1 MEHDEVDGRV
11 RVLRG
16 AAQRHVAG
24 DDAECAF
31 EIDPVGNARQR
42 HVVSGAKEAMAHP
55 LVHRRAVG
63 FDRRQV
69 ERLLHQFAV
78 RWKGRAV
85 APFPCARQI
94 VPPNAL
100 AGEGRRGGIGEQA
113 RSCVGI
119 EAVCGDH
126 REISIADVVR
136 KDDIDALAIVDQVPK
151 GEAQGGQRGPGS
163 GRGRPGSTA
172 GPGGRCPCSPGY
184 PRPTWAGD
192 DRDALAVGDEDF
204 DLVEPLACGDI
215 FVERAEL
222 VHRPHDVRLLHDPDA
237 VNAPVRVAFDQVD
250 VEALA
255 SQRDRGRQTADAAAD
270 HIKLS
275 NSSVA
280 RTPRSNGLSAQ
291 PDASA
296 PSSPI
301 AENRIAAI
309 DRSHNLYA

>member
-1 MEHDEVDGRV
+1 MSTGAIARSDQSLMEHDEVDGRV

-55 LVHRRAVG
+55 PVHRRAVG

-100 AGEGRRGGIGEQA
+100 SGEGRRGGIGEQA
-113 RSCVGI
+113 RSRVGI

-136 KDDIDALAIVDQVPK
+136 KDDIDALAIVDRVLN
-151 GEAQGGQRGPGS
+151 GEAQADGDAQVPGAVGQDPLQGRAADAHVRPATLDQLGLGTIATRLPVGMEISTWSSPWPAATCSSSGPS
-163 GRGRPGSTA
+163 WSIAHPTFDCCMIPTPWTLQSASRSIRSTSKPLRRSAIAAVIPPITKNCRIHLSPEPRGRT
-172 GPGGRCPCSPGY
+172 
-184 PRPTWAGD
+184 D
-192 DRDALAVGDEDF
+192 
-204 DLVEPLACGDI
+204 
-215 FVERAEL
+215 
-222 VHRPHDVRLLHDPDA
+222 
-237 VNAPVRVAFDQVD
+237 
-250 VEALA
+250 
-255 SQRDRGRQTADAAAD
+255 
-270 HIKLS
+270 
-275 NSSVA
+275 
-280 RTPRSNGLSAQ
+280 
-291 PDASA
+291 
-296 PSSPI
+296 
-301 AENRIAAI
+301 
-309 DRSHNLYA
+309 